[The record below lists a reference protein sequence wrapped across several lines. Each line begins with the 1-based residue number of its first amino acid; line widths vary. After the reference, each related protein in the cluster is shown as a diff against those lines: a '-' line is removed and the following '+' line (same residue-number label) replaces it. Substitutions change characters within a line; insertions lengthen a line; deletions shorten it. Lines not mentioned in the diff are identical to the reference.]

1 MGRNLKIRKIYK
13 SFNENKTQIKGE
25 NIMFE
30 YLWVPIF
37 AIVILVIIKTIIN
50 YFKKENE
57 TEIKRECYS
66 DYLTVNGFID
76 SATNRREFEELYLK
90 VLKE

>member
-1 MGRNLKIRKIYK
+1 
-13 SFNENKTQIKGE
+13 
-25 NIMFE
+25 MFE

-37 AIVILVIIKTIIN
+37 AVAILVIVSTIID

-57 TEIKRECYS
+57 MEIKRECYL

-76 SATNRREFEELYLK
+76 SVTNRREFEELYLK

>member
-1 MGRNLKIRKIYK
+1 
-13 SFNENKTQIKGE
+13 
-25 NIMFE
+25 MFE

-37 AIVILVIIKTIIN
+37 AVVILVIADTIID

-57 TEIKRECYS
+57 MEIKRECYS

-76 SATNRREFEELYLK
+76 SATNRSEFEELYLK